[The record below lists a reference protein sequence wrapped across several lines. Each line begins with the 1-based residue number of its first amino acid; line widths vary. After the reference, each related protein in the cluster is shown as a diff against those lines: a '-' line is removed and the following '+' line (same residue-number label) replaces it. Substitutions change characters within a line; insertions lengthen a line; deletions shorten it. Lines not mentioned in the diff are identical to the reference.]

1 MFPLQD
7 CQAAPVLCVLKPN
20 IRPEK
25 TMSEFIST
33 CPKCRQQILC
43 ETAYIGHRVA
53 CPVCMQEITM
63 PTPQPGAGSP
73 QPQSQ
78 APPPNQPQP
87 SASGAKSSS
96 SKMIIIVGAVAVVL
110 VLVVG
115 GVLLASAKGKQ
126 PAAGPSSPAAPAL
139 GSSAFYTNRLVLD
152 TASSIVEIIE
162 VRQKDAKRCV
172 DAFYH
177 CTQKRTQL
185 ELSITGTDAYGT
197 GVNGGLG
204 DFQGWTFKNAD
215 YTYFVSS
222 DGHLVVTQGK
232 KTLLSEIGTWT
243 EQNYQLRP
251 PDR

>member
-1 MFPLQD
+1 MFPLQG
-7 CQAAPVLCVLKPN
+7 CQAAPVLCVQKPN

-53 CPVCMQEITM
+53 CPVCMQEIIM
-63 PTPQPGAGSP
+63 PTPSQQPTGASQTP
-73 QPQSQ
+73 PPDQPQS
-78 APPPNQPQP
+78 

-96 SKMIIIVGAVAVVL
+96 SKMVIIVGAVAVVL

-126 PAAGPSSPAAPAL
+126 TAAGPSSPAAPTL
-139 GSSAFYTNRLVLD
+139 GSSAFFTNRLVLD

-185 ELSITGTDAYGT
+185 ELSITGTDTYGT
-197 GVNGGLG
+197 GVNGELG
-204 DFQGWTFKNAD
+204 DFRGWTFKNAD
-215 YTYFVSS
+215 YVYFVSV
-222 DGHLVVTQGK
+222 DGHLQVTQGK
-232 KTLLSEIGTWT
+232 KTLLNEIGTWT